1 MLNKKIND
9 NLSNQMQVLFNYW
22 FTQFNFP
29 NSDGKPYKAS
39 GGTMQFNKE
48 LGRLIPAGW
57 TAGSLRS
64 VIDIFQTRISPETIG
79 NRLYIPI
86 EVIPRHQISFYKT
99 ADMDKA
105 ASGLC
110 SFNRKDI
117 LLSNRRVYFHKVCIS
132 PFDGITR
139 DTVITIK
146 PKIKE
151 NLGYVFQYLF
161 SDAFIKYATINSY
174 GSEQPVLSPQTVL
187 DYKIPLPPQ
196 DLDKKYSDLVKNSID
211 QILLNEVENRNL
223 SIIREDILPL
233 LMSGQATI
241 AD

>member
-1 MLNKKIND
+1 MLFD
-9 NLSNQMQVLFNYW
+9 YW
-22 FTQFNFP
+22 FTQFDFP
-29 NSDGKPYKAS
+29 DSNGKPYKSS
-39 GGTMQFNKE
+39 GGAMQFNKE
-48 LGRLIPAGW
+48 LGRAIPSDW
-57 TAGSLRS
+57 TVGTLHS
-64 VIDIFQTRISPETIG
+64 VIDVFQNRITSETLG

-99 ADMDKA
+99 ADIDKA
-105 ASGLC
+105 VSGLC

-139 DTVITIK
+139 DTVITIR
-146 PKIKE
+146 PKTQA
-151 NLGYVFQYLF
+151 NLGYAFQHLF

-174 GSEQPVLSPQTVL
+174 GSEQPVLSPKTVL
-187 DYKIPLPPQ
+187 DYKIPLPPNG
-196 DLDKKYSDLVKNSID
+196 LDQKYSELVSSCID
-211 QILLNEVENRNL
+211 QILSNEEESREL
-223 SIIREDILPL
+223 TTIRSYILPL